1 MPKSR
6 IELHEKLCG
15 FLGSRNV
22 YFQPPEVVRMKY
34 PCIVY
39 NLSDIRTR
47 HANDAVYTTDK
58 RYDVTLI
65 TKDPDNDLIDKMA
78 VVFPLCGFNR
88 SFISD
93 NLYHYVY
100 TLYY

>member
-6 IELHEKLCG
+6 TKLHERLCQ
-15 FLGSRNV
+15 FLGSGNV
-22 YFQPPEVVRMKY
+22 YFQPPKTVQMKY

-39 NLSDIRTR
+39 ALSDIQTKR
-47 HANDAVYTTDK
+47 ANDAVYAMDK
-58 RYDVTLI
+58 RYDVILI

-78 VVFPLCGFNR
+78 VVFPLCEFNR

-100 TLYY
+100 TLYH